1 MRRDKDI
8 SLLFVHFCL
17 NYICLFDFFYLTN
30 IYSSRN
36 QNSIVTTIFNG
47 AQFEC
52 NTLKCSKRTVIYA
65 NILQWL

>member
-17 NYICLFDFFYLTN
+17 NYICLFDYFYLTN

-36 QNSIVTTIFNG
+36 QNSIVTIIFNG
-47 AQFEC
+47 AQ
-52 NTLKCSKRTVIYA
+52 LVKYIYEREY
-65 NILQWL
+65 IEEF